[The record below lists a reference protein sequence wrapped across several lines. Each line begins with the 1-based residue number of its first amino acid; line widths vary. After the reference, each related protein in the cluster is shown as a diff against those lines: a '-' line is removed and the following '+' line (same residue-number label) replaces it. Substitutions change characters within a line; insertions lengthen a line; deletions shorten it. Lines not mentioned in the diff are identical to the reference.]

1 MSTFFTNLRRVNKV
15 YPNQASF
22 VTDNTRLLT
31 TTPAG
36 FTNVLSAPSTRN
48 LGNGRF
54 EPGYNLSNNQF
65 VSAGD
70 INRITR
76 GNDVPRIRNVF
87 QGISDPQIGSLNQLR
102 RADNVP
108 DAGLHVK
115 RTRSDAVKQNFPET
129 NVRSADGVDRALQ
142 QNPRL
147 NTYLQGVKTAGVGV
161 LLAGGAYLT
170 FSAAT
175 LVQDIIQALNNTG
188 GSYYVRGADGGETAD
203 ACLLLSRTCQR
214 DPNMNTSDV
223 VICDNDPLISDTA
236 QLQAICSGFNYQQE
250 QTVCRQSDPAADPDS
265 PQFVDI
271 SDLLPGQTIMC
282 IEPYNLGD
290 LIGDLGLDHLL
301 GEDGLVGKSSNSS
314 DSLSNKLMPL
324 IWLIGAVLFL
334 GLIVY
339 LIYRF
344 IIKGGGAGAPGAAAG
359 APPIIVMSPPS
370 TQQTYNSTKQ
380 I

>member
-1 MSTFFTNLRRVNKV
+1 MSFFTNLRRVNKV
-15 YPNQASF
+15 YPDSASF
-22 VTDNTRLLT
+22 IADNRLLLN

-36 FTNVLSAPSTRN
+36 FTNVLNVPSTRN

-76 GNDVPRIRNVF
+76 SNDVPRIRGVF

-102 RADNVP
+102 RVDNVP
-108 DAGLHVK
+108 DANLHVK
-115 RTRSDAVKQNFPET
+115 RTRGNAVKQSFPET
-129 NVRSADGVDRALQ
+129 NVRSAEGVDRALQ

-147 NTYLQGVKTAGVGV
+147 STYLQGAKAAGVGV

-175 LVQDIIQALNNTG
+175 LVQDIIRALSNTG
-188 GSYYVRGADGGETAD
+188 GSYYVRGSDGGETAD
-203 ACLLLSRTCQR
+203 ACLLLHRTCQR
-214 DPNMNTSDV
+214 DPNMNTSEV
-223 VICDNDPLISDTA
+223 AVCANDPLVSNTA
-236 QLQAICSGFNYQQE
+236 QLQAICSGFNYEQE

-265 PQFVDI
+265 PQFVDV

-282 IEPYNLGD
+282 IEPYSLGD

-301 GEDGLVGKSSNSS
+301 GEDGLVGKSSNFS
-314 DSLSNKLMPL
+314 DSVSNKLTPL

-334 GLIVY
+334 ALVVY
-339 LIYRF
+339 FIYRF
-344 IIKGGGAGAPGAAAG
+344 LIKGNGSSTAN
-359 APPIIVMSPPS
+359 APPVVFVPPPA
-370 TQQTYNSTKQ
+370 TTNLNKINY
-380 I
+380 

>member
-1 MSTFFTNLRRVNKV
+1 MSFFTNLRRVNKV
-15 YPNQASF
+15 YPNPATF
-22 VTDNTRLLT
+22 AADNTRLLT

-36 FTNVLSAPSTRN
+36 FTNVLSTPSTRN
-48 LGNGRF
+48 LGNGRY

-76 GNDVPRIRNVF
+76 SNNVPRIRGVF
-87 QGISDPQIGSLNQLR
+87 QGINDPQINSLTQLR

-115 RTRSDAVKQNFPET
+115 KTRGDAVKQNFPET
-129 NVRSADGVDRALQ
+129 NVRSAEGVDRALQ

-147 NTYLQGVKTAGVGV
+147 NTYLQGAKATGVGI

-175 LVQDIIQALNNTG
+175 LVQDIISALNNTG
-188 GSYYVRGADGGETAD
+188 GSYYIRGSSGGETAD
-203 ACLLLSRTCQR
+203 ACLLLGRTCQQ
-214 DPNMNTSDV
+214 DPNLNTSDV
-223 VICDNDPLISDTA
+223 SICERDPLINNTA
-236 QLQAICSGFNYQQE
+236 QLQSICTGFNYERE

-301 GEDGLVGKSSNSS
+301 GEDGLIGKSLNSS
-314 DSLSNKLMPL
+314 DSVSNKLMPL
-324 IWLIGAVLFL
+324 IWLIGAVIFL
-334 GLIVY
+334 GLIIY

-344 IIKGGGAGAPGAAAG
+344 IIKGGNGGATSAAG
-359 APPIIVMSPPS
+359 TPIIVMQPPPLA
-370 TQQTYNSTKQ
+370 QNR

>member
-1 MSTFFTNLRRVNKV
+1 MTTFFSNLRRVNKV

-22 VTDNTRLLT
+22 VTDNAQLLT

-36 FTNVLSAPSTRN
+36 FTNVLNAPSTRN
-48 LGNGRF
+48 LGNGRY
-54 EPGYNLSNNQF
+54 EPGYSLSNNQF

-76 GNDVPRIRNVF
+76 SNDVPRIRNVF
-87 QGISDPQIGSLNQLR
+87 KGINDSQIDSLNRLR

-108 DAGLHVK
+108 DANMHVK
-115 RTRSDAVKQNFPET
+115 RTRADAVKQNFPET
-129 NVRSADGVDRALQ
+129 NVRSADGVDNALR

-147 NTYLQGVKTAGVGV
+147 NTYLQNAKTAGVV
-161 LLAGGAYLT
+161 TLLAGGAYLT

-175 LVQDIIQALNNTG
+175 LVQDIVNALNNTG
-188 GSYYVRGADGGETAD
+188 GSYYVRGSDAGETAD
-203 ACLLLSRTCQR
+203 ACLLLHRTCQR

-223 VICDNDPLISDTA
+223 SICARDPLISDTA
-236 QLQAICSGFNYQQE
+236 QLQAICNGFNYEQE
-250 QTVCRQSDPAADPDS
+250 QSVCRQSDPAADPNS

-301 GEDGLVGKSSNSS
+301 GEEGLIGKSSNSS
-314 DSLSNKLMPL
+314 GSIGNKLMPI
-324 IWLIGAVLFL
+324 IWLIGTILFL
-334 GLIVY
+334 GLIIY
-339 LIYRF
+339 LIYKF
-344 IIKGGGAGAPGAAAG
+344 IFKSGGGGGGGGRTAATGTAAPV
-359 APPIIVMSPPS
+359 IVMQTPLPRAS
-370 TQQTYNSTKQ
+370 TQ
-380 I
+380 